1 MSLIS
6 VVTVNYNNAD
16 GLRKTV
22 MSVESQIN
30 RGANLEHVIV
40 DGGSN
45 DDFGSVISDI
55 HYKNFSIISEPDNGI
70 YDAMNKGVR
79 LASGNSI
86 VFLNSGDYFY
96 PIFDLRKF
104 QEEHNLAN
112 EIVGCYTVQ
121 LSGRDAYIRPS
132 VSKTR
137 FAPRDLGHQGIFCP
151 RGILLQSPFDLN
163 YPVSSDSVWKH
174 RVMSE
179 RTWKMAHCVSSVFAL
194 GGVSNSFSLS
204 DSVKIIKQPGS
215 IKYKAK
221 LSLKALL
228 GLFVRREVLYRIFY
242 FNKYTRIKKE
252 VYEFLLK

>member
-1 MSLIS
+1 MNKVS
-6 VVTVNYNNAD
+6 VVTINFNNAS
-16 GLRKTV
+16 GLRETIA
-22 MSVESQIN
+22 SVSDQV
-30 RGANLEHVIV
+30 RMGADLEHVIV
-40 DGGSN
+40 DGQS
-45 DDFGSVISDI
+45 SDGFWEVV
-55 HYKNFSIISEPDNGI
+55 NSIDYENVVVVSEPDRGI
-70 YDAMNKGVR
+70 YDAMNKGAS
-79 LASGNSI
+79 LASGDSVI
-86 VFLNSGDYFY
+86 YLNSGDCFY
-96 PIFDLRKF
+96 PLFNLCKF
-104 QEEHNLAN
+104 QEEHDLSN

-132 VSKTR
+132 VRKTR
-137 FAPRDLGHQGIFCP
+137 FGPRDLGHQGIFCP

-179 RTWKMAHCVSSVFAL
+179 RAWKMAHCVSSVFAL

-215 IKYKAK
+215 IKLKAK

>member
-1 MSLIS
+1 MNLVS

-16 GLRKTV
+16 GLRETIR
-22 MSVESQIN
+22 SVKQQIKN
-30 RGANLEHVIV
+30 GANIEHLIV

-45 DDFGSVISDI
+45 DHFFDVVADAD
-55 HYKNFSIISEPDNGI
+55 YARCKIICEPDGGI

-79 LASGNSI
+79 LAGGDTV
-86 VFLNSGDYFY
+86 VFLNSGDCFY
-96 PIFDLRKF
+96 PLFDLGGF
-104 QEEHNLAN
+104 QEEHDLAS

-121 LSGRDAYIRPS
+121 LSDLDVYIRPS
-132 VSKTR
+132 IKKTR
-137 FAPRDLGHQGIFCP
+137 VLPRDLGHQGIFCP

-179 RTWKMAHCVSSVFAL
+179 RAWKMAHCVSSVFAL

-215 IKYKAK
+215 IKLKAK